1 MTTNIKGKLVDGFG
15 KPIANAQMK
24 AVATQT
30 SVPIAGAT
38 AYAKT
43 DASGDYDFSL
53 EIGSYSFSIWFGES
67 GYQYVG
73 NIEIIQGTPDASLD
87 QILVIPPSAQP
98 MELTKILQALVDAE
112 AAAKSTAEEIRNTLT
127 PLGLQYNTKAEA
139 DAAVANGTIKLNA
152 YCYIRD
158 SGNDVLANEWQNV
171 NGSLVLTGKTMASQE
186 YIEKVTEPAKMIEKS
201 SDATFFQRWKD
212 KIGTVIAGWQN
223 TSDGSVLFKS
233 LFLNLSPDEISG
245 RRIKLS
251 NDTISNDQITFKK
264 GLDGVMRLIDKR
276 GIVLGTVKNGQI
288 EMSKLDI
295 SSLLGFSFKV
305 GTNVVSIGKGKS
317 VITARD
323 KRGIVGFKV
332 DEKGYIHGSFVNNN
346 KQDYQLTESQIV
358 QQMEVYAAAKGV
370 NRYNKVMSASPK
382 SRKKYKIILIYGQ
395 SFGAGAQSGSVL
407 SLASRYNSV
416 MLGQSPR
423 GTYFSNPPAGSEV
436 YGPVGGENKFYP
448 LKEVCQD
455 GSGNIVAS
463 APSGY
468 GETYC
473 TTVAD
478 EFKRYHNESLGVDD
492 DPNVVICVGSCA
504 VSGRSIAQL
513 QKDASPELYNRVRT
527 FLSGVNEAVTA
538 EGAEWEVV
546 AIIYSQSENDNSQSY
561 TYYQNQSITMR
572 NNLVAS
578 CKEASGQK
586 FDPVYLINQL
596 GNNYVNGTGV
606 PNAQISLPSVL
617 DRTILVG
624 SYQGLP
630 NPGAHLC
637 ANSYRHM
644 GALFAREL
652 WRYYDNNGD
661 YPFKMVQAYH
671 RGDTVWLSFS
681 PHVTPMKFKSVYD
694 KWTETLYDDKGI
706 SVIDSTST
714 LSGADLV
721 PSIVSDRVIK
731 IKASRAL
738 TGGVTVL
745 LGDKAHNGIHNICD
759 SSNEVAG
766 LDWVYSG
773 ATVGQYTQEN
783 IPALVNKPYALTNF
797 AAIQQISSEGI

>member
-1 MTTNIKGKLVDGFG
+1 MTIISGILVNGFG
-15 KPIANAQMK
+15 EPMANTQLR
-24 AVATQT
+24 AVATST
-30 SVPIAGAT
+30 GSAIVGSP
-38 AYAKT
+38 AYART
-43 DASGDYDFSL
+43 GEDGSYSFEL
-53 EIGSYSFSIWFGES
+53 ELGHYSFSIWFGSLEW
-67 GYQYVG
+67 QYVG
-73 NIEIIQGTPDASLD
+73 DIQILENTPDSSLD
-87 QILVIPPSAQP
+87 QLLVIPKTSDP
-98 MELTKILQALVDAE
+98 MVLTRVLQALIDAENAAKTTSDDVRNSLSPLGAQYGSESE
-112 AAAKSTAEEIRNTLT
+112 AAAAI
-127 PLGLQYNTKAEA
+127 
-139 DAAVANGTIKLNA
+139 ANGTIKPGA
-152 YCYIRD
+152 YFYIRD
-158 SGNDVLANEWQNV
+158 SGTDALANEWQNV
-171 NGSLVLTGKTMASQE
+171 SGSMVRTGKTIPSSE
-186 YIEKVTEPAKMIEKS
+186 YVTRTTEPAKMLEKGK
-201 SDATFFQRWKD
+201 DATFFQRWKD
-212 KIGTVIAGWQN
+212 RIGTVIAGWQN

-251 NDTISNDQITFKK
+251 NDVISNDQITFKK

-276 GIVLGTVKNGQI
+276 GVVLGSVRNGQI
-288 EMSKLDI
+288 ELSKLNI
-295 SSLLGFSFKV
+295 SSLLGLSFKV
-305 GTNVVSIGKGKS
+305 GTNTVSIGKGKS
-317 VITARD
+317 AITVRD
-323 KRGIVGFKV
+323 KRGVVGIKV
-332 DEKGYIHGSFVNNN
+332 DEKGYIHGNFVNNN

-358 QQMEVYAAAKGV
+358 QQMEVYAAAKSSNRRNKLVGV
-370 NRYNKVMSASPK
+370 STKT
-382 SRKKYKIILIYGQ
+382 RKKYKIILIYGQ

-436 YGPVGGENKFYP
+436 YGPVGGANVFYP

-455 GSGNIVAS
+455 NSGNIVAS

-478 EFKRYHNESLGVDD
+478 EFKRLHNEALGVDD
-492 DPNVVICVGSCA
+492 DPNVVVCVGSCA
-504 VSGRSIAQL
+504 VSGRAIAQL
-513 QKDASPELYNRVRT
+513 QKDASPELYNRVET
-527 FLSGVNEAVTA
+527 FLSGVNEAVSA

-546 AIIYSQSENDNSQSY
+546 AIIYSQSENDGSQSY
-561 TYYQNQSITMR
+561 SYYQAQSITMR

-578 CKEASGQK
+578 CKAASGQK

-596 GNNYVNGTGV
+596 GNNYVNGSGV

-617 DRTILVG
+617 DRTIMVG

-644 GALFAREL
+644 GALFAREI
-652 WRYYDNNGD
+652 WRYYENNGD
-661 YPFKMVQAYH
+661 YPFKMIQAYH

-706 SVIDSTST
+706 SIVDSTST

-731 IKASRAL
+731 VKASRAL

-745 LGDKAHNGIHNICD
+745 LGDKNHAGIHNICD

>member
-1 MTTNIKGKLVDGFG
+1 MTIISGVLVNGFG
-15 KPIANAQMK
+15 EPMANTQLR
-24 AVATQT
+24 AVATST
-30 SVPIAGAT
+30 GSAIVGSP
-38 AYAKT
+38 AYART
-43 DASGDYDFSL
+43 GEDGSYSFEL
-53 EIGSYSFSIWFGES
+53 ELGYYSFSIWFGSLEW
-67 GYQYVG
+67 QYVG
-73 NIEIIQGTPDASLD
+73 DIQILENTPDSSLD
-87 QILVIPPSAQP
+87 QLLVIPKTSDP
-98 MELTKILQALVDAE
+98 MVLTRVLQALIDAENAAKNTSDDVRNSLSPLGVQYGSESE
-112 AAAKSTAEEIRNTLT
+112 AAAAI
-127 PLGLQYNTKAEA
+127 A
-139 DAAVANGTIKLNA
+139 DGTIKAGA
-152 YCYIRD
+152 YFYIRD
-158 SGNDVLANEWQNV
+158 SGSDALANEWQNV
-171 NGSLVLTGKTMASQE
+171 AGSMVRTGKTIPSSE
-186 YIEKVTEPAKMIEKS
+186 YVTRTTEPSKMLEKS
-201 SDATFFQRWKD
+201 NDATFFQRWKD
-212 KIGTVIAGWQN
+212 RIGTVIAGWQN

-233 LFLNLSPDEISG
+233 LFLNISPDEIAG
-245 RRIKLS
+245 RRIKIS

-276 GIVLGTVKNGQI
+276 GVILGSVKNGQV
-288 EMSKLDI
+288 EVSKLNI

-317 VITARD
+317 IITARD
-323 KRGIVGFKV
+323 KRGIVGFKI

-358 QQMEVYAAAKGV
+358 QQMEVYAAAKSA

-448 LKEVCQD
+448 LKEVLQD
-455 GSGNIVAS
+455 NNGNIVSS

-478 EFKRYHNESLGVDD
+478 EFKRYHNESLGVAD
-492 DPNVVICVGSCA
+492 DPNVVVCVGSCA
-504 VSGRSIAQL
+504 VSGRAIAQL
-513 QKDASPELYNRVRT
+513 QKGASPELYNRVET

-546 AIIYSQSENDNSQSY
+546 AIIYSQSENDGSQSFS
-561 TYYQNQSITMR
+561 YYQNQSITMR

-578 CKEASGQK
+578 CKAASGQK

-596 GNNYVNGTGV
+596 GNNYVNGSGV

-661 YPFKMVQAYH
+661 YPFKMIQAYH

-694 KWTETLYDDKGI
+694 KWAETLYDDKGI
-706 SVIDSTST
+706 TVIDSTST

-745 LGDKAHNGIHNICD
+745 LGDKAHAGIHNICD

>member
-1 MTTNIKGKLVDGFG
+1 MTIISGVLVNGFG
-15 KPIANAQMK
+15 EPMANTQLR
-24 AVATQT
+24 AVATST
-30 SVPIAGAT
+30 GSAIVGSP
-38 AYAKT
+38 AYART
-43 DASGDYDFSL
+43 GEDGSYSFEL
-53 EIGSYSFSIWFGES
+53 ELGYYSFSIWFGSLEW
-67 GYQYVG
+67 QYVG
-73 NIEIIQGTPDASLD
+73 DIQILENTPDSSLD
-87 QILVIPPSAQP
+87 QLLVIPKTSDP
-98 MELTKILQALVDAE
+98 MVLTRVLQALIDAENAAKNTSDDVRNSLSPLGAQYGSESE
-112 AAAKSTAEEIRNTLT
+112 AAAAI
-127 PLGLQYNTKAEA
+127 
-139 DAAVANGTIKLNA
+139 ANGTIKSGA
-152 YCYIRD
+152 YFYIRD
-158 SGNDVLANEWQNV
+158 SSSDALANEWQNV
-171 NGSLVLTGKTMASQE
+171 SGSMVRTGKTIPSSE
-186 YIEKVTEPAKMIEKS
+186 YVARTTEPSKMIEKGK
-201 SDATFFQRWKD
+201 DATFFQRWKD
-212 KIGTVIAGWQN
+212 RIGTVIAGWQN

-233 LFLNLSPDEISG
+233 LFLNISPDEIAG

-276 GIVLGTVKNGQI
+276 GVILGSVKNGQV
-288 EMSKLDI
+288 EMSKLNI

-305 GTNVVSIGKGKS
+305 GTHVVSIGKGKS
-317 VITARD
+317 IITARD
-323 KRGIVGFKV
+323 KRGIVGFKI

-358 QQMEVYAAAKGV
+358 QQMEVYAAAKSA

-448 LKEVCQD
+448 LKEVLQD
-455 GSGNIVAS
+455 SSGNIVSS

-478 EFKRYHNESLGVDD
+478 EFKRYHNESLGVAD
-492 DPNVVICVGSCA
+492 DPNVVVCVGSCA
-504 VSGRSIAQL
+504 VSGRAIAQL
-513 QKDASPELYNRVRT
+513 QKDASPELYNRVET
-527 FLSGVNEAVTA
+527 FLAGVNEAVAA

-546 AIIYSQSENDNSQSY
+546 AIIYSQSENDGSQSFS
-561 TYYQNQSITMR
+561 YYQNQSITMR

-578 CKEASGQK
+578 CKAASGQK

-596 GNNYVNGTGV
+596 GNNYVNGAGV

-617 DRTILVG
+617 DRTIVVG

-661 YPFKMVQAYH
+661 YPFKMIQAYH

-694 KWTETLYDDKGI
+694 KWTETMYDDKGI
-706 SVIDSTST
+706 TVIDSTST

-731 IKASRAL
+731 VKASRTL

-745 LGDKAHNGIHNICD
+745 LGDKAHAGIHNICD